1 MGGFKAYKRMGTA
14 NGGCSD
20 ERTTK
25 TMNMVDGGD
34 PDETRRVKSLIGF
47 VDGQTTNPTLIA
59 KNPGNSTPNYLW
71 LKVEPGRT
79 AARIP

>member
-1 MGGFKAYKRMGTA
+1 MAGVQMKG
-14 NGGCSD
+14 
-20 ERTTK
+20 TTK

-59 KNPGNSTPNYLW
+59 KNL
-71 LKVEPGRT
+71 EIQH
-79 AARIP
+79 RITCG